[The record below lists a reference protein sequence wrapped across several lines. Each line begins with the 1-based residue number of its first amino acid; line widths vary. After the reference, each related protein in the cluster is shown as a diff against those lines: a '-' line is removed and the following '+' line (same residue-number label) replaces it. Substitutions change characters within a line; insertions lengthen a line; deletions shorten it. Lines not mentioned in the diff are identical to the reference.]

1 MMLNC
6 KETVRL
12 ISEKLDRHLSWW
24 QRMNLW
30 AHVMM
35 CGACSA
41 YNRQLEG
48 LERVFKFRRRG
59 ADETVGSTAPE
70 NSVGLSGQRRTQ
82 IKRMLQLVFSEKPE

>member
-48 LERVFKFRRRG
+48 LNGSLSFAVG
-59 ADETVGSTAPE
+59 ALDETVGSTAPE